1 MQLSLNQKDI
11 SKNLNDEYDEI
22 ENNQREQTKI

>member
-11 SKNLNDEYDEI
+11 SANLNDEYVEV
-22 ENNQREQTKI
+22 EKNQREQKKI